1 MDTNQQMQEF
11 RTIVE
16 KNLKLT
22 STMFTI
28 LGVLAALLGLGMAL
42 AYFVPSEET
51 TPIAVV
57 IIGIILL
64 VAGIAIIAYA
74 RSQSKNTLDL
84 LFHRTDDIE
93 DIKLVIIKRG
103 NMGNMYALHFVDKN
117 KTKRGV
123 MVPSESYAEAIKR
136 MYLG

>member
-1 MDTNQQMQEF
+1 MDTSQQMQEF

-28 LGVLAALLGLGMAL
+28 LGVLAGLLGLGMAL

-51 TPIAVV
+51 APIAVV

-123 MVPSESYAEAIKR
+123 MVPSESYAEAIRR

>member
-1 MDTNQQMQEF
+1 MDTSQQMQEF

-123 MVPSESYAEAIKR
+123 MVPSEAYAEAIRR